1 MMQLL
6 QRQNQTF
13 QIRSKYEMK
22 LKLKL
27 KCTHICAQNASYIA
41 VLKRAFDSY
50 YFIPSVSFY

>member
-13 QIRSKYEMK
+13 QIRSKYEM
-22 LKLKL
+22 KLKL